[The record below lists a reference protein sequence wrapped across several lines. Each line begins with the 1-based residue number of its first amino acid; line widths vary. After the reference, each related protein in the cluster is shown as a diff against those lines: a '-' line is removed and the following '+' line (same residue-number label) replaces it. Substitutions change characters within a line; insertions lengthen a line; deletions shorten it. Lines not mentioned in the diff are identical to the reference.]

1 MIHMKWRV
9 YYDSNKYGAINGC
22 RTFFISCFLN
32 LFQISKR
39 YIIYPPIVSFVIGLI
54 LIPLGFRI
62 ELGYFSVGA
71 GILVT
76 SFFGIVI
83 TIIIHDFN
91 YKKRSETYNP

>member
-1 MIHMKWRV
+1 M
-9 YYDSNKYGAINGC
+9 GAVP
-22 RTFFISCFLN
+22 FFISCFLN
-32 LFQISKR
+32 LFQ
-39 YIIYPPIVSFVIGLI
+39 IVSFVIGLI